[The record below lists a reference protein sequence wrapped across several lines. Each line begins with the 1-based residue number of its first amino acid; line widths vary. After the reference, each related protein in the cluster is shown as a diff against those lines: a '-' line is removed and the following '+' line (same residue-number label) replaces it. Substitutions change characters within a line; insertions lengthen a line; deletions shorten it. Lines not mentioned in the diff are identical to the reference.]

1 MDMMFAELLM
11 DDLWER
17 SLADPPQERPVA
29 AVPVSL
35 PVSPPMAPLVDLRAS
50 APRVPVASW

>member
-11 DDLWER
+11 DDVWER

-29 AVPVSL
+29 AVPVS
-35 PVSPPMAPLVDLRAS
+35 PPTTLLLDLRAS
-50 APRVPVASW
+50 APRLPVASW